1 MSLVVYDDLAAEAA
15 RRHAMM
21 AVAERQM
28 LSAAES
34 AIRLMLSRMR
44 NASKPLTASSLPQF
58 TSQMFALGEVAQWWS
73 TSVDEYV
80 AGSVVRAWN
89 DGRRDATTA
98 SATSRSLDASGE
110 YLAAV
115 KNRLTGVPDS
125 AFDVVRVALAQEI
138 ALGSP
143 TSVISER
150 IASELSWS
158 SQDRPFWSSRLSD
171 IDRQIDGILDPIG
184 SPGSAAREAA
194 RLSDPQVRE
203 LQAMRTDASKHLI
216 ADKTRW
222 QVQAERIARTESTAA
237 YNAGTLN
244 AFYEEDAGVKVW
256 LSLIDDRTRESHL
269 EATGQCV
276 DISDY
281 FSVGIASMEM
291 PGDPSAPEEERVNCR
306 CTMIAAADCD
316 AASSMMFGLF

>member
-1 MSLVVYDDLAAEAA
+1 MQTSAEAA
-15 RRHAMM
+15 
-21 AVAERQM
+21 
-28 LSAAES
+28 
-34 AIRLMLSRMR
+34 IRSMLSRMK
-44 NASKPLTASSLPQF
+44 NASRPLTASSLPQF

-73 TSVDEYV
+73 TAVDEHV
-80 AGSVVRAWN
+80 SASVLRAWN

-98 SATSRSLDASGE
+98 DVTRRSLDASGE
-110 YLAAV
+110 YLASV
-115 KNRLTGVPDS
+115 KNRLVGVADS
-125 AFDVVRVALAQEI
+125 AFDAVRVALAQEI
-138 ALGSP
+138 AFGSS
-143 TSVISER
+143 TAVISER

-158 SQDRPFWSSRLSD
+158 SPDRSFWSSRLSD

-184 SPGSAAREAA
+184 PPGSAAREAA
-194 RLSDPQVRE
+194 RLSDPKVRE
-203 LQAMRTDASKHLI
+203 LQTMRSDASKQLTV
-216 ADKTRW
+216 DKTRW

-237 YNAGTLN
+237 YNAGTLD

-276 DISDY
+276 SIGES
-281 FSVGIASMEM
+281 FSVGAALMEM

-316 AASSMMFGLF
+316 SAGAMMFGLF